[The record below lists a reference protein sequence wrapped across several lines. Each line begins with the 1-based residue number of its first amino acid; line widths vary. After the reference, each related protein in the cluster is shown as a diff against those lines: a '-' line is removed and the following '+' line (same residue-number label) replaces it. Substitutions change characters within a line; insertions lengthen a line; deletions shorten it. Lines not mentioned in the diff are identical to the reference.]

1 MSKNL
6 KNKIAEGGA
15 AILVAIAILVVCYG
29 LSWIV
34 TCGIIKLITMCFGW
48 TFSWTIATGIWLII
62 FILRL
67 IFIIT
72 AKNK

>member
-6 KNKIAEGGA
+6 KNKIAGGCA
-15 AILVAIAILVVCYG
+15 VALVTITIFVFAYG

-34 TCGIIKLITMCFGW
+34 TCGIVKLITMCFGW
-48 TFSWTIATGIWLII
+48 TFSWSIATYIWLII
-62 FILRL
+62 CILRL